1 MGKSK
6 RTGGAT
12 KREVGH
18 AVEWKSSTDDGRVA
32 PGAVLSP
39 EASRSLQQDLAEI
52 DEKQRSAL
60 VSGRTTYLGV
70 KKR

>member
-1 MGKSK
+1 MRKNK
-6 RTGGAT
+6 RTVAAT

-18 AVEWKSSTDDGRVA
+18 AIEWKSSTGGGRVA

-39 EASRSLQQDLAEI
+39 KASRSLQEDLAEI

-70 KKR
+70 RNR